1 MARRERATLRP
12 PPRRSAHSAS
22 LLPPVLDATAWQRVV
37 ERVGLSEKQ
46 AHVVAL
52 MMRGLCDKQIGP
64 QLGISYG
71 TVRTYRERALRCL
84 GLDAANRAEVTSRVF
99 QLAWEIMVNDP
110 CPRCG
115 CRRKR

>member
-1 MARRERATLRP
+1 MARRERATLKP
-12 PPRRSAHSAS
+12 PPQRRARSAS
-22 LLPPVLDATAWQRVV
+22 LLPPVLDAAAWHRVV
-37 ERVGLSEKQ
+37 EAVGLSEKQ

-52 MMRGLCDKQIGP
+52 IMRGLCDKQIGP
-64 QLGISYG
+64 ELGIKYG

-99 QLAWEIMVNDP
+99 QLAWEIMINDP